1 MQDNATEVTAAGI
14 ARLAGV
20 GRAAVSNWRRRH
32 ADFPKPVGGT
42 ETSPSFALA
51 EVEAWLRKQG
61 KLAEVP
67 LRERVWQQL
76 AGHPEGPLT
85 ALVHTGCVL
94 LLIHERPTV
103 WLDASA
109 GSDARL
115 AAMLPGALEK
125 VLTPRVGGVRGR
137 GGARVG
143 GASGSASARAGAG
156 VDAGAGSGVNAAFGR
171 AGVNGGFEQAGVNGP
186 INPPAVNPSSSA
198 AGVNS
203 GSAAAR
209 VNSAPTESAVNSSP
223 TAPTVNTPPTVH
235 NSPAVHHGPA
245 VHNDS
250 SVHNGPSVHSESP
263 LHNASAMHH
272 RPSVH
277 STIPGTSTDI
287 TDSPSAPTAPSA
299 PNRAQTTPATTP
311 TTPPTPALTTPTGPQ
326 LLPSVPLLRGA
337 AELAA
342 EIGARQ
348 TFEFLLGRHL
358 DANPR
363 QYTLTPAELAG
374 LMADLA
380 GPARTVLDP
389 ACGTGALLR
398 AVDPRPG
405 QELYAQDSAPELA
418 ALSTLRLA
426 LHSRA
431 TVRAAVGDTLRAD
444 AHPGLLADAVLCHP
458 PFNERNWGHDELA
471 YDPRWEYGFPARTE
485 SELAWVQH
493 ALARLTDGGT
503 AVLLMPPAAASRRSG
518 RRIRADLLRR
528 GALRA
533 VVALPVGAAPPY
545 NIPLHLWVLRR
556 PDRTPAAPEVLL
568 VDTGRFAGEARGGP
582 DWEAVREAVLDAWR
596 VFARE
601 GRLAE
606 RPGLA
611 RSVPVIELLDDDVDL
626 APARHLPP
634 AAVADG
640 AEQLTRVRERLG
652 ATLRLTADLT
662 PPPADPAPPARW
674 PLTTVGELARGGALV
689 MRTGGN
695 GGHARVPVLTDH
707 DVLAGT
713 APSGTLPESEE
724 EAVLTEPGD
733 VVVPVLGGGAVAR
746 VIDEATGGAALGRNL
761 VLLRPDRTALDPW
774 FLAGFLRGTANNRQA
789 SSYASTA
796 TRLDVR
802 RLHLPRL
809 PLEEQRRYGA
819 RFRALDEF
827 ERALRHA
834 SRLGEQLVRGMYDG
848 LTDGT
853 VAPD

>member
-1 MQDNATEVTAAGI
+1 MRDNATEVTAAGI

-42 ETSPSFALA
+42 ETSPSFALS

-76 AGHPEGPLT
+76 VGHPEGPVT
-85 ALVHTGCVL
+85 ALVHAGCAL

-103 WLDASA
+103 WLEVSA
-109 GSDARL
+109 GSDERL
-115 AAMLPGALEK
+115 AAMLPAALEQ
-125 VLTPRVGGVRGR
+125 VIAPRFGTTGGRRVHKGKPSS
-137 GGARVG
+137 GAP
-143 GASGSASARAGAG
+143 
-156 VDAGAGSGVNAAFGR
+156 GVNDLAS
-171 AGVNGGFEQAGVNGP
+171 VHT
-186 INPPAVNPSSSA
+186 PAVH
-198 AGVNS
+198 
-203 GSAAAR
+203 
-209 VNSAPTESAVNSSP
+209 TP
-223 TAPTVNTPPTVH
+223 TAP
-235 NSPAVHHGPA
+235 A
-245 VHNDS
+245 
-250 SVHNGPSVHSESP
+250 
-263 LHNASAMHH
+263 
-272 RPSVH
+272 
-277 STIPGTSTDI
+277 
-287 TDSPSAPTAPSA
+287 
-299 PNRAQTTPATTP
+299 
-311 TTPPTPALTTPTGPQ
+311 
-326 LLPSVPLLRGA
+326 LLPSVPLLRGV
-337 AELAA
+337 AELGA
-342 EIGARQ
+342 ETGARQ
-348 TFEFLLGRHL
+348 AFEFLLGRHL

-380 GPARTVLDP
+380 GPARFVLDP

-398 AVDPRPG
+398 AVDTRPD
-405 QELYAQDSAPELA
+405 QELYAQDSAPDLA
-418 ALSTLRLA
+418 ALTALRLA

-431 TVRAAVGDTLRAD
+431 AVRGAAGDTLRAD
-444 AHPGLLADAVLCHP
+444 AYPELRADAVLCHP

-493 ALARLTDGGT
+493 ALARLADGGT

-533 VVALPVGAAPPY
+533 VLALPVGAAPPY
-545 NIPLHLWVLRR
+545 NIPLHVWMLRR
-556 PDRTPAAPEVLL
+556 PDRAPAQPEVLL
-568 VDTGRFAGEARGGP
+568 ADTGQFATEGRGGP
-582 DWEAVREAVLDAWR
+582 DWQAVRDALLDAWR
-596 VFARE
+596 AFDRA
-601 GRLAE
+601 GRLDE

-634 AAVADG
+634 STAADG
-640 AEQLTRVRERLG
+640 AEQLTAVRERLG
-652 ATLRLTADLT
+652 ETLRLASGLT
-662 PPPADPAPPARW
+662 PPPPESARPTRW

-695 GGHARVPVLTDH
+695 GGQARLPVLTDH

-713 APSGTLPESEE
+713 APSGTLPESDE

-733 VVVPVLGGGAVAR
+733 VVVPVLGGGSMAR
-746 VIDEATGGAALGRNL
+746 VIDDATGGAALGRSL
-761 VLLRPDRTALDPW
+761 VLLRPDPMALDPW

-802 RLHLPRL
+802 RLQLPRL
-809 PLEEQRRYGA
+809 PLDEQRRYGA

-834 SRLGEQLVRGMYDG
+834 GRLGEQLVRGMYDG

-853 VAPD
+853 VAADPAAHDALRGASRDGS

>member
-42 ETSPSFALA
+42 ETSPSFALT
-51 EVEAWLRKQG
+51 EVETWLREQG

-76 AGHPEGPLT
+76 SGHPEGPVT
-85 ALVHTGCVL
+85 ALTHAGCVL
-94 LLIHERPTV
+94 LLIHDRPTV

-115 AAMLPGALEK
+115 AAMLPGVLEE
-125 VLTPRVGGVRGR
+125 VLAPRFGTAATVNT
-137 GGARVG
+137 
-143 GASGSASARAGAG
+143 SG
-156 VDAGAGSGVNAAFGR
+156 
-171 AGVNGGFEQAGVNGP
+171 
-186 INPPAVNPSSSA
+186 
-198 AGVNS
+198 
-203 GSAAAR
+203 
-209 VNSAPTESAVNSSP
+209 AVNSP
-223 TAPTVNTPPTVH
+223 GAVNT
-235 NSPAVHHGPA
+235 SPSVSPRAAVHAPLGP
-245 VHNDS
+245 
-250 SVHNGPSVHSESP
+250 E
-263 LHNASAMHH
+263 
-272 RPSVH
+272 
-277 STIPGTSTDI
+277 
-287 TDSPSAPTAPSA
+287 
-299 PNRAQTTPATTP
+299 
-311 TTPPTPALTTPTGPQ
+311 

-342 EIGARQ
+342 ELGARQ

-363 QYTLTPAELAG
+363 QYTLTPADLAG

-398 AVDPRPG
+398 AVTARAD

-418 ALSTLRLA
+418 TLTALRLA
-426 LHSRA
+426 LHTRA
-431 TVRAAVGDTLRAD
+431 GVHGATGDTLRAD
-444 AHPGLLADAVLCHP
+444 AHPELRADAVLCHP

-493 ALARLTDGGT
+493 ALARLKDGGT

-556 PDRTPAAPEVLL
+556 PEKAPAQPEVLL
-568 VDTGRFAGEARGGP
+568 ADTGQFATEGRGGP
-582 DWEAVREAVLDAWR
+582 DWRGVREAVLDAWR
-596 VFARE
+596 AFDRAGTLQE
-601 GRLAE
+601 H
-606 RPGLA
+606 PGLA
-611 RSVPVIELLDDDVDL
+611 RSLPVIDLLDDDVDF

-634 AAVADG
+634 ATAADG
-640 AEQLTRVRERLG
+640 AEALTAVRERLG
-652 ATLRLTADLT
+652 ETLRLTTDLT
-662 PPPADPAPPARW
+662 PPPADTAQPARW

-695 GGHARVPVLTDH
+695 GGHSRVPVLTDH
-707 DVLAGT
+707 DVIAGT
-713 APSGTLPESEE
+713 APSGTLPESDE
-724 EAVLTEPGD
+724 EAVLVEPGD
-733 VVVPVLGGGAVAR
+733 VVVPVLGGGSMAR
-746 VIDEATGGAALGRNL
+746 VIDDASGGAALGRSL
-761 VLLRPDRTALDPW
+761 VLLRPDPTALDPW

-802 RLHLPRL
+802 RLQLPRL
-809 PLEEQRRYGA
+809 PLDEQRRYGA

-834 SRLGEQLVRGMYDG
+834 GRLGNQLVRGMYDG

>member
-1 MQDNATEVTAAGI
+1 MQDQATEVTAAGI

-51 EVEAWLRKQG
+51 EVEGWLRKQG

-85 ALVHTGCVL
+85 ALVHAGCAL
-94 LLIHERPTV
+94 LLIHERSTV
-103 WLDASA
+103 WLAASA
-109 GSDARL
+109 GSDERLARL
-115 AAMLPGALEK
+115 LPGALAQ
-125 VLTPRVGGVRGR
+125 VLTPRLGEL
-137 GGARVG
+137 
-143 GASGSASARAGAG
+143 AG
-156 VDAGAGSGVNAAFGR
+156 VLMPGVGAPDDVNTSDDSQTTDRGSTAPGVN
-171 AGVNGGFEQAGVNGP
+171 
-186 INPPAVNPSSSA
+186 
-198 AGVNS
+198 
-203 GSAAAR
+203 
-209 VNSAPTESAVNSSP
+209 
-223 TAPTVNTPPTVH
+223 TAPTTPDVNLP
-235 NSPAVHHGPA
+235 
-245 VHNDS
+245 DS
-250 SVHNGPSVHSESP
+250 SDTPDAPPS
-263 LHNASAMHH
+263 
-272 RPSVH
+272 
-277 STIPGTSTDI
+277 
-287 TDSPSAPTAPSA
+287 
-299 PNRAQTTPATTP
+299 
-311 TTPPTPALTTPTGPQ
+311 
-326 LLPSVPLLRGA
+326 LLSSVPLLRGA

-342 EIGARQ
+342 EVGARQ
-348 TFEFLLGRHL
+348 AFEFLLGRHL

-363 QYTLTPAELAG
+363 QYTLTPAELAA

-380 GPARTVLDP
+380 GPARTALDP

-398 AVDPRPG
+398 AVDTRPE
-405 QELYAQDSAPELA
+405 QWLHAQDSAPDLA
-418 ALSTLRLA
+418 ALTALRLA

-431 TVRAAVGDTLRAD
+431 GVRAAAGDALRAD
-444 AHPGLLADAVLCHP
+444 AFPELRADVVLCHP

-533 VVALPVGAAPPY
+533 VLALPVGAAPPY
-545 NIPLHLWVLRR
+545 NIPLHVWVLRR
-556 PDRTPAAPEVLL
+556 PERNPAAPEVLL
-568 VDTGRFAGEARGGP
+568 MDTGRYAGEGRAGP
-582 DWEAVREAVLDAWR
+582 DWAAVREAVLDAWR
-596 VFARE
+596 AFTRA

-634 AAVADG
+634 PAVADG
-640 AEQLTRVRERLG
+640 AEQLAAVRERLG
-652 ATLRLTADLT
+652 ETLRLTTDLT
-662 PPPADPAPPARW
+662 PPAADPAPPVRW
-674 PLTTVGELARGGALV
+674 PLTTIGELARAGALV

-695 GGHARVPVLTDH
+695 GGHARLPVLTDT
-707 DVLAGT
+707 DVLTAT
-713 APSGTLPESEE
+713 APSGTLPESDE

-733 VVVPVLGGGAVAR
+733 VVVPVLGGGSVAR
-746 VIDEATGGAALGRNL
+746 VIEEATAGAALGRNL
-761 VLLRPDRTALDPW
+761 VLLRPDPTALDPW

-802 RLHLPRL
+802 RLQLPRL
-809 PLEEQRRYGA
+809 PLAQQRRYGA
-819 RFRALDEF
+819 RFHALDEF

-834 SRLGEQLVRGMYDG
+834 SRLGDHLVRGMYDG

>member
-76 AGHPEGPLT
+76 AGHPGGPVT
-85 ALVHTGCVL
+85 ALVHAGCVL
-94 LLIHERPTV
+94 LLIHDRPTV
-103 WLDASA
+103 WLDVSA
-109 GSDARL
+109 GSDARM
-115 AAMLPGALEK
+115 AAMLPDALEQ
-125 VLTPRVGGVRGR
+125 VLVPRFGPTPDRRVHQRR
-137 GGARVG
+137 DA
-143 GASGSASARAGAG
+143 AGAG
-156 VDAGAGSGVNAAFGR
+156 A
-171 AGVNGGFEQAGVNGP
+171 
-186 INPPAVNPSSSA
+186 
-198 AGVNS
+198 
-203 GSAAAR
+203 
-209 VNSAPTESAVNSSP
+209 VNSAPSA
-223 TAPTVNTPPTVH
+223 
-235 NSPAVHHGPA
+235 PAVHLPAGP
-245 VHNDS
+245 
-250 SVHNGPSVHSESP
+250 E
-263 LHNASAMHH
+263 
-272 RPSVH
+272 
-277 STIPGTSTDI
+277 
-287 TDSPSAPTAPSA
+287 
-299 PNRAQTTPATTP
+299 
-311 TTPPTPALTTPTGPQ
+311 
-326 LLPSVPLLRGA
+326 LLPSAPLLRGA

-342 EIGARQ
+342 ELGARQ

-363 QYTLTPAELAG
+363 QYTLTPAELAR
-374 LMADLA
+374 LMAELA

-398 AVDPRPG
+398 AVETGPD
-405 QELYAQDSAPELA
+405 QELYGQDSAPELA
-418 ALSTLRLA
+418 ALTALRIA
-426 LHSRA
+426 LHARVA
-431 TVRAAVGDTLRAD
+431 VCAAVGDSLRAE
-444 AHPGLLADAVLCHP
+444 AYPELRADAVLCHP

-493 ALARLTDGGT
+493 ALARLRDGGT

-556 PDRTPAAPEVLL
+556 PDRTPAHPEVLL
-568 VDTGRFAGEARGGP
+568 ADTGRFATGGRGGP
-582 DWEAVREAVLDAWR
+582 DWQAVRDAVLDAWCA
-596 VFARE
+596 FARE
-601 GRLAE
+601 GRCEE

-634 AAVADG
+634 PAAPDG
-640 AEQLTRVRERLG
+640 ARQLTAVRERLG
-652 ATLRLTADLT
+652 ETLRLTADLT
-662 PPPADPAPPARW
+662 PPPADSAQPARW

-689 MRTGGN
+689 MRTGGS
-695 GGHARVPVLTDH
+695 GGHARVAVLTDH

-713 APSGTLPESEE
+713 APSGTLPESDD

-733 VVVPVLGGGAVAR
+733 VVVPVLGGGSVAR
-746 VIDEATGGAALGRNL
+746 VIDDATAGAALGRNL
-761 VLLRPDRTALDPW
+761 VLLRPDSTALDPW
-774 FLAGFLRGTANNRQA
+774 FVAGFLRGTANNRQA

-802 RLHLPRL
+802 RLQLPRL
-809 PLEEQRRYGA
+809 PLDEQRRYGE

-834 SRLGEQLVRGMYDG
+834 GRLGEQLVRGMYDG

-853 VAPD
+853 VAPG

>member
-1 MQDNATEVTAAGI
+1 MRVQDNATEVTAAGI

-51 EVEAWLRKQG
+51 EVEGWLREHS

-76 AGHPEGPLT
+76 VGHPEGPVAALT
-85 ALVHTGCVL
+85 HAGCVL
-94 LLIHERPTV
+94 LLIHDRPTL
-103 WLDASA
+103 WLEVSA
-109 GSDARL
+109 GSDERL
-115 AAMLPGALEK
+115 AAMLPEALDQ
-125 VLTPRVGGVRGR
+125 VLTPRFVHPDGR
-137 GGARVG
+137 VK
-143 GASGSASARAGAG
+143 
-156 VDAGAGSGVNAAFGR
+156 
-171 AGVNGGFEQAGVNGP
+171 
-186 INPPAVNPSSSA
+186 
-198 AGVNS
+198 
-203 GSAAAR
+203 
-209 VNSAPTESAVNSSP
+209 APES
-223 TAPTVNTPPTVH
+223 VNTPPTVH
-235 NSPAVHHGPA
+235 
-245 VHNDS
+245 
-250 SVHNGPSVHSESP
+250 
-263 LHNASAMHH
+263 
-272 RPSVH
+272 
-277 STIPGTSTDI
+277 T
-287 TDSPSAPTAPSA
+287 PTAA
-299 PNRAQTTPATTP
+299 PLTP
-311 TTPPTPALTTPTGPQ
+311 TTAPRTPTTAPPNPTATPHTPTTGPLTPPAAHTPALSIPTASAV
-326 LLPSVPLLRGA
+326 LPSAPLLRGT

-342 EIGARQ
+342 ELGARQ

-363 QYTLTPAELAG
+363 QYTLTPADLAG

-398 AVDPRPG
+398 AAAPDGPAPRPE
-405 QELYAQDSAPELA
+405 QADQRLYAQDGAPDLA
-418 ALSTLRLA
+418 ALTGLRLA
-426 LHSRA
+426 LHTRA
-431 TVRAAVGDTLRAD
+431 GVRAAAGDTLRAD
-444 AHPGLLADAVLCHP
+444 AFPELRADAVLCHP

-471 YDPRWEYGFPARTE
+471 YDARWEYGFPARTE

-493 ALARLTDGGT
+493 ALARLRDGGT

-556 PDRTPAAPEVLL
+556 PEKAPAQPEVLL
-568 VDTGRFAGEARGGP
+568 ADVGQFAGEGRGGP
-582 DWEAVREAVLDAWR
+582 DWRAVRDAVLDAWR
-596 VFARE
+596 GFDRV
-601 GRLAE
+601 GRLDD

-611 RSVPVIELLDDDVDL
+611 RSLPVIELLDDDVDL

-634 AAVADG
+634 PAPADG
-640 AEQLTRVRERLG
+640 AGRLTDVRERLDR
-652 ATLRLTADLT
+652 TLRLTADLT
-662 PPPADPAPPARW
+662 PEAADTTHPAPRW

-689 MRTGGN
+689 LRTGGN

-713 APSGTLPESEE
+713 GPSGTLPESEE

-733 VVVPVLGGGAVAR
+733 VVVPVLGGGSVAR
-746 VIDEATGGAALGRNL
+746 VIDDATAGAALGRSL
-761 VLLRPDRTALDPW
+761 VLLRPDPTALDPW

-802 RLHLPRL
+802 RLQLPRL
-809 PLEEQRRYGA
+809 PLDAQHRYGA

-827 ERALRHA
+827 ERALRLA
-834 SRLGEQLVRGMYDG
+834 GRLGEQLVRGMYDG

-853 VAPD
+853 VAPGR